1 VVSVK
6 AMCSKL
12 VLGFNISVC
21 LVKWDQDLF
30 LFFNFFLLRIMC
42 VGYLIAI
49 WGKDS
54 ISLWILELEF
64 VGGF

>member
-1 VVSVK
+1 
-6 AMCSKL
+6 
-12 VLGFNISVC
+12 
-21 LVKWDQDLF
+21 
-30 LFFNFFLLRIMC
+30 LRIMC